1 MLLYLIVDAAAC
13 GERGAVQTAREA
25 ANNGV
30 SLIQLRDFTSHDS
43 EYCETATAIMDAISG
58 TDAKFIVGER
68 PHLVQRLGAHGVHI
82 GEKYRDIRTAREEI
96 GCQALLGVSG
106 FTAEQI
112 VADVGADFSVD
123 YLSVGPGWET
133 VSKPDAGA
141 AIGPEQAEARAAGSP
156 FASMLIGGI
165 GAGLFAL
172 LMEQLL
178 ITRMYERHIDQ
189 ALVTVGVSLVVGAA
203 LGGWFGNDLVQYPTP
218 SYFLNGVNVFGAIIP
233 ADRFFY
239 IGTAVLLLIA
249 NWALLKYTRIGL
261 IIRAGV
267 ENRSMVA
274 ALGINVRRAFST
286 VFFLGGFA
294 AGIGGV
300 LVSVYANG
308 VSPLIAGQ
316 YLIYG
321 FIVVVIG
328 GMGSVPGSFLSAMMI
343 GVIRQFA
350 NYYIT
355 GLGDFVVVILLA
367 GVLLIRPQGLL
378 GKVAA

>member
-1 MLLYLIVDAAAC
+1 MSAFLLILIT
-13 GERGAVQTAREA
+13 GIGLGALYFLVAS
-25 ANNGV
+25 GL
-30 SLIQLRDFTSHDS
+30 SLIYGLMHVLNFAHGAFLTVGAFFG
-43 EYCETATAIMDAISG
+43 YWYAKKYGFMITTP
-58 TDAKFIVGER
+58 KFI
-68 PHLVQRLGAHGVHI
+68 LA
-82 GEKYRDIRTAREEI
+82 
-96 GCQALLGVSG
+96 
-106 FTAEQI
+106 
-112 VADVGADFSVD
+112 
-123 YLSVGPGWET
+123 
-133 VSKPDAGA
+133 
-141 AIGPEQAEARAAGSP
+141 
-156 FASMLIGGI
+156 MLIGGL

-172 LMEQLL
+172 LVEQLL
-178 ITRMYERHIDQ
+178 ITKMYNRVIDQ
-189 ALVTVGVSLVVGAA
+189 ALVTVGVALVVGAL
-203 LGGWFGNDLVQYPTP
+203 LGGWFGNDLIQFPVPAW
-218 SYFLNGVNVFGAIIP
+218 FLTGVNFYGAIIP
-233 ADRFFY
+233 ADRFLY
-239 IGTAVLLLIA
+239 IATAIILLIA

-267 ENRSMVA
+267 ENRTMVA

-294 AGIGGV
+294 AGVGGV
-300 LVSVYANG
+300 LVAVYSNG

-328 GMGSVPGSFLSAMMI
+328 GMGSVPGSFLAAMLI

-350 NYYIT
+350 NYYVT